1 MRSEKDSMGE
11 MQVPDD
17 ALYGASTQR
26 AVLNFPVSGRPMPEG
41 FVRGL
46 GLVKLACALA
56 NEELGRLSPD
66 KSKLIQQAAREI
78 IDGKLS
84 AHFPVDVFQTG
95 SGTSSNMN
103 ANEVISNRAA
113 QLAGHLIGS
122 KKPIHPNDDVNLG
135 QSSNDIIP
143 TTLHVSVAVA
153 LKENLVPALGE
164 LAAALEKKSA
174 DFSGIVKIGRT
185 HLMDATPLTLGQ
197 EFSGYAA
204 QARKAVERAKKSI
217 AALGE
222 LAIGGTAV
230 GTGINCHPEFPKK
243 VCRILGEKT
252 GVAFREAAN
261 HFEAQ
266 GGRDDAVEVA
276 GHLATIA
283 ASLTKIAND
292 IRLLGSGP
300 RSGIAELR
308 LPATQPGSSIMP
320 GKVNPV
326 MSEMLVQVCIY
337 VQGLS
342 QVVTT
347 CGRDGHFELN
357 VTIPL
362 MAHALHESIHCLANG
377 ARAFTRQCVVGIEA
391 DAARCRE
398 LVDRSLMLVTA
409 LNPYIGYDAAAA
421 VAKEALAK
429 NTTLCEIVLEKK
441 LMDAA
446 TLDKALE
453 PMSMTKPGESALG
466 TGGG

>member
-1 MRSEKDSMGE
+1 MRTEKDSMGE

-26 AVLNFPVSGRPMPEG
+26 AVLNFPVSGRPMPAAFIG
-41 FVRGL
+41 GL

-56 NEELGRLSPD
+56 NEELGRLSSE
-66 KSKLIQQAAREI
+66 KSRLIQQASREI
-78 IDGKLS
+78 IDGGLS

-95 SGTSSNMN
+95 SGTSTNMN
-103 ANEVISNRAA
+103 ANEVIANRAA
-113 QLAGHLIGS
+113 QLAGNPIGA
-122 KKPIHPNDDVNLG
+122 KKPVHPNDDVNLG

-174 DFSGIVKIGRT
+174 EFSAIVKIGRT

-204 QARKAVERAKKSI
+204 QARKAVERAGKSI

-243 VCRILGEKT
+243 VCRILSEKT

-261 HFEAQ
+261 HFEAK

-342 QVVTT
+342 QVVAT

-377 ARAFTRQCVVGIEA
+377 ARAFTKQCVAGIEA

-429 NTTLCEIVLEKK
+429 NKTLREVVLEKK

-446 TLDKALE
+446 TLDQALE

-466 TGGG
+466 AGGG